1 MTMKKKR
8 TGFTILEVMMSIVIL
23 LVGVLALSSLQTTS
37 VGTNYTSH
45 RMTVATLL
53 AQDKLEALKTLA
65 WNNTQ
70 LSDTQNNFTVDSDNN
85 GVVDSFDWT
94 QTPDHDNSAG
104 PGGIANPIDEN
115 GNPLP
120 GTLSSEGYYRF
131 WNVAD
136 SVPAAKMKTISVRVQ
151 WQEKRTHSVTLDTV
165 ISQN

>member
-1 MTMKKKR
+1 MTIKKKPS
-8 TGFTILEVMMSIVIL
+8 GFTMLEVMLSIVIL

-37 VGTNYTSH
+37 VGANYTSH
-45 RMTVATLL
+45 RMTVATML
-53 AQDKLEALKTLA
+53 AQDKLEELKTLA
-65 WNNTQ
+65 WNDPQ
-70 LSDTQNNFTVDSDNN
+70 LSDTQDNFTVDADSDGAADN
-85 GVVDSFDWT
+85 FDWT
-94 QTPDHDNSAG
+94 QTPDHDNADG

-120 GTLSSEGYYRF
+120 GTLATQGYYRF

-151 WQEKRTHSVTLDTV
+151 WQEKRAHSVTLNTV

>member
-1 MTMKKKR
+1 MNLKKKR
-8 TGFTILEVMMSIVIL
+8 TGFTILEVMLSIVIL

-53 AQDKLEALKTLA
+53 AQDKLEELKTLA
-65 WNNTQ
+65 WNNAQ
-70 LSDTQNNFTVDSDNN
+70 LSDTQNNFTVDADSDGAADN
-85 GVVDSFDWT
+85 FDWT
-94 QTPDHDNSAG
+94 QTPDHDNADG
-104 PGGIANPIDEN
+104 PAGIANPIDEN

-120 GTLSSEGYYRF
+120 GTLSTQGYYRF

-151 WQEKRTHSVTLDTV
+151 WQEKRAHSVTLDTV